1 MVCFYWRISFSQ
13 EGAARVVAL
22 AWAPNHTKLAVCTVD
37 RVVLLFDENGEKRDK
52 FATKPADTE
61 VYTGTTVQILLKI
74 FTNFVPLLS
83 LVRGAI
89 K

>member
-1 MVCFYWRISFSQ
+1 MQ

-52 FATKPADTE
+52 FATKPADPE
-61 VYTGTTVQILLKI
+61 VTSKSESTGCQ
-74 FTNFVPLLS
+74 
-83 LVRGAI
+83 
-89 K
+89 